1 MKKLFSYLLISSMVI
16 LSSCTNYDDQFD
28 DLNTQINSLKSQI
41 EGFSSLSSGL
51 TSLQGTV
58 ASLQAAV
65 AALPKTATPATD
77 ISGLEAA
84 VAALQTAISGAA
96 TAAEV
101 AALTADLAATQAALE
116 ASIAAASTPATDI
129 SGLEAT
135 VAELKTSLAAA
146 STSAEITALT
156 AELAAA
162 EVALTAAVA
171 ANATAVAGNTTDIA
185 ALATSLEALTATI
198 AELQASLATV
208 STTAEVDALAA
219 SLAAAQADLTAIIA
233 SSNFYEADLT
243 VNTVATLDFATQL
256 GNKVQFLSKG
266 LTITQTEDM
275 DVDKLTALMSKVRNV
290 SGAVIYSSS
299 ATTTTKASFV
309 NLTGA
314 GSMTFTQDGDISL
327 PSLQTVGALSITGSL
342 NTKTVSLPKL
352 TSATAAMS
360 FNALTKA
367 TTFSMPVMVNH
378 DFPITVTIDKAGS
391 IDLSAFTNATAY
403 DGSAGGGQALTV
415 TAGTLTAPVYAKG
428 VITGNEITSVSLPK
442 WTGADGSVFA
452 DATTVVLPSLDNLK
466 AASYDID
473 IAVDFPKATSV
484 HLIAAASTATTPD
497 HLNVSTGGS
506 TKLETLILGGTWDDV
521 TVNGSDVTS
530 FTFDGSAQDVTVN
543 ATDIET
549 LDIPYTALAKGSL
562 SITANTDLASVTAS
576 KVNGLK
582 GLTVT
587 GNTELTSIS
596 FAALKTSS
604 AGASVDISGNELVIE
619 NVQQASAVAPIVA
632 KKITSADFA
641 PLKTFIDAAI
651 AAATATVGSGV
662 KVIADDVLQS
672 TSAAGVVTD
681 QPSGDHTIVNYDLN
695 IKSDAK
701 STGAVA
707 RVNEFEVGASAD
719 LTVNG
724 FVSSV
729 VGNGSALIYELEKW
743 ASDAAN
749 VAGFTTAGVTVSV
762 GKGNFVGSINHDAA
776 ISTAATDYYE
786 LTINGSTVTG
796 TTGALGDGDAAQVAY
811 MAAVNAALAKKANAE
826 FTVAVDGSDA
836 SKTNFTGGRKGSN
849 AAAFTI
855 ANWKVWENVSKLTP
869 VAMTA
874 TIVAAN
880 QPNTT
885 GYIRVVSND
894 PGTDGA
900 ITSTYTNLTPIAISG
915 PNTAASATLDDG
927 ASVVEKNGTSTAST
941 VSAETIAAARI
952 DMTAFL

>member
-1 MKKLFSYLLISSMVI
+1 MVV

-41 EGFSSLSSGL
+41 EGFNSLSSGL

-58 ASLQAAV
+58 AALSSAV
-65 AALPKTATPATD
+65 NALPKTATPATD
-77 ISGLEAA
+77 ISGLEAS
-84 VAALQTAISGAA
+84 VAALQAALSGAA
-96 TAAEV
+96 TSTEV
-101 AALTADLAATQAALE
+101 AALTADLAATQAALD
-116 ASIAAASTPATDI
+116 ASIAANAT
-129 SGLEAT
+129 AT
-135 VAELKTSLAAA
+135 T
-146 STSAEITALT
+146 
-156 AELAAA
+156 
-162 EVALTAAVA
+162 
-171 ANATAVAGNTTDIA
+171 TAVAGNTTDIA

-198 AELQASLATV
+198 AELKASLANV

-243 VNTVATLDFATQL
+243 VNSVATLDFATQL
-256 GNKVQFLSKG
+256 GNKVQFLSKD

-290 SGAVIYSSS
+290 SGDVIYSSS

-327 PSLQTVGALSITGSL
+327 PSLETVGALSITGSL
-342 NTKTVSLPKL
+342 NTMTVSLPKL
-352 TSATAAMS
+352 KSATAAMTFS
-360 FNALTKA
+360 ALTKA

-378 DFPITVTIDKAGS
+378 DFAISVAINKAGT

-403 DGSAGGGQALTV
+403 DGTAGGGEALTV

-442 WTGADGSVFA
+442 WAGADGSVFA

-466 AASYDID
+466 AASYEID
-473 IAVDFPKATSV
+473 INVDFPKATSV
-484 HLIAAASTATTPD
+484 HLIAAASTATTPT
-497 HLNVSTGGS
+497 HLDVTTGGS

-530 FTFDGSAQDVTVN
+530 FTFDGSAMDVTVN

-562 SITANTDLASVTAS
+562 SITSNADLASVTAS

-619 NVQQASAVAPIVA
+619 NVQQASGTGVTPVVA
-632 KKITSADFA
+632 KKITSADFS

-651 AAATATVGSGV
+651 AAATATTGSGV

-672 TSAAGVVTD
+672 TSSAGVVTD

-695 IKSDAK
+695 IKSNAT

-707 RVNEFEVGASAD
+707 RVNEFEVTGASV

-724 FVSSV
+724 FVSSA
-729 VGNGSALIYELEKW
+729 VGTTSDRIYELNTW

-762 GKGNFVGSINHDAA
+762 GKGNYIGSINHDAA

-796 TTGALGDGDAAQVAY
+796 TTGALADGDAAQVKY
-811 MAAVNAALAKKANAE
+811 MAVVNAALAKKANAE
-826 FTVAVDGSDA
+826 FTVAVDGTDA

-849 AAAFTI
+849 AASFTI
-855 ANWKVWENVSKLTP
+855 ANWSVWENVSKLTP

-880 QPNTT
+880 QPTTT
-885 GYIRVVSND
+885 GYIRVVSNAA
-894 PGTDGA
+894 GSDGA
-900 ITSTYTNLTPIAISG
+900 ITSSITNATAIAISG

-941 VSAETIAAARI
+941 VSAATIADARI